1 MMTNI
6 MGALEAALVRLRLE
20 DPVEEEPE
28 LCLGISR
35 TLLPALDGVRSE
47 VKPTQIHLQGFAEL
61 PATEADQLPPSAKL
75 VQVEVLKILDK
86 AQ

>member
-1 MMTNI
+1 MTSI
-6 MGALEAALVRLRLE
+6 TGASEAALAPPQLGDLVEGELE
-20 DPVEEEPE
+20 P
-28 LCLGISR
+28 CLAISR
-35 TLLPALDGVRSE
+35 TLLPASDGVRSE

>member
-6 MGALEAALVRLRLE
+6 MGASEVTLVHLRRE
-20 DPVEEEPE
+20 DQVGEELE
-28 LCLGISR
+28 LCLAINR
-35 TLLPALDGVRSE
+35 TLLPASDGVRSE

-75 VQVEVLKILDK
+75 VQVEVLKIRDK